1 MDPSQSTTRTQTLE
15 SVTGVHLMQAIGHKP
30 AKGFW
35 ADAWSQ
41 VLKRPGAVLGIAW
54 VSIIT
59 FFACF
64 APLIASGHPLVWR
77 DMTGAEPVTTYPL
90 FEYLTSVDLLL
101 IFFGVA
107 GPLWMLLPLP
117 IARSKRLGILIAAG
131 AQAALIA
138 LGAIY
143 LQSRIRSGQAPA
155 LLLDAWMDTAEDS
168 GLFGASGRRTL
179 ILIASLSISIIVST
193 AFLFIPFTR
202 ALLTRAAGVLC
213 IGAVAF
219 LCVSAKW
226 TPKLES
232 WPYHTREATGNFESV
247 YTLVPWSPL
256 QGDTAFNR
264 KPPGSKPSEMIPEDR
279 VYKTVEKPYIL
290 GTDANGRDV
299 LSQMLHACRLSISI
313 GFVSTSIAVV
323 IGVTIGALMGYFGGW
338 VDMVLYRVVEIFMSF
353 PVLLLLIIA
362 AGVLPRNTYVMM
374 AIIGCFSWMTA
385 ARFIRAEFFKLR
397 DQDFVQSAR
406 AVGLPLRSVLFK
418 HMLPNG
424 ITPVLVDASFLIAAA
439 INIEAI
445 ISYLGLGPG
454 DRPSWGHLLSAAT
467 GQTGEFVWWLAT
479 FPGLAIF
486 LTVLSYN
493 LIGEALRDAIDPKL
507 KKARV

>member
-1 MDPSQSTTRTQTLE
+1 MDQSQSTTRTQALE
-15 SVTGVHLMQAIGHKP
+15 AVTGVHLMQGIGHKP

-41 VLKRPGAVLGIAW
+41 VLKRPGAVFGLAW
-54 VSIIT
+54 VAIIT

-64 APLIASGHPLVWR
+64 APVIASGHPLILR
-77 DMTGAEPVTTYPL
+77 DLTGDRPVTTYPL
-90 FEYLTSVDLLL
+90 FDYLTAVDLLL
-101 IFFGVA
+101 MFFGVL
-107 GPLWMLLPLP
+107 GPLFVLLPMRLS
-117 IARSKRLGILIAAG
+117 RSKRLGILLAAG
-131 AQAALIA
+131 VQASLIA
-138 LGAIY
+138 ITAMY
-143 LQSRIRSGQAPA
+143 LRSRITSGNAPGFM
-155 LLLDAWMDTAEDS
+155 LDAWLNKNAFPEAPNAPRES
-168 GLFGASGRRTL
+168 L
-179 ILIASLSISIIVST
+179 ILFSSLIISAIVSL
-193 AFLFIPFTR
+193 AFLFIPFTKR
-202 ALLTRAAGVLC
+202 LLTRAIVVAV

-219 LCVSAKW
+219 ACISSKW
-226 TPKLES
+226 TSRLES
-232 WPYHTREATGNFESV
+232 WPYHNFEASGNYQAT
-247 YTLVPWSPL
+247 YTLVPWSPG

-264 KPPGSKPSEMIPEDR
+264 KPPGSKPSEMVPDDPI
-279 VYKTVEKPYIL
+279 YKTIDKPYIF

-299 LSQMLHACRLSISI
+299 LSQLLHACRLSISI
-313 GFVSTSIAVV
+313 GLVSTSIAVV

-338 VDMVLYRVVEIFMSF
+338 VDMILYRLVEIFMSF

-454 DRPSWGHLLSAAT
+454 DRPSWGQLLSAAT

>member
-1 MDPSQSTTRTQTLE
+1 MDPTQSTTRTQTLE
-15 SVTGVHLMQAIGHKP
+15 SVTGVHLMQGIGHKP

-35 ADAWSQ
+35 GEAWSQ
-41 VLKRPGAVLGIAW
+41 VVRRPGAMLGLAW
-54 VSIIT
+54 ISVIS

-64 APLIASGHPLVWR
+64 APVIASGHPIVWR
-77 DMTGAEPVTTYPL
+77 DKTGAETVTSYPL
-90 FEYLTSVDLLL
+90 FEYLTAVDLLL
-101 IFFGVA
+101 IVFGIV
-107 GPLWMLLPLP
+107 GPLWVLIPLG
-117 IARSKRLGILIAAG
+117 ASRGKRLGMLIAAG
-131 AQAALIA
+131 FQAAVIA
-138 LGAIY
+138 SLAMY
-143 LQSRIRSGQAPA
+143 LQSRITHGTAPGWV
-155 LLLDAWMDTAEDS
+155 LDMWLNVKAPKENPNGPRD
-168 GLFGASGRRTL
+168 LL
-179 ILIASLSISIIVST
+179 ILLSSLSIAGAVS
-193 AFLFIPFTR
+193 LLWIFIPFTKHWWTR
-202 ALLTRAAGVLC
+202 VPFVLLV
-213 IGAVAF
+213 GAVSFA
-219 LCVSAKW
+219 CISAKW

-232 WPYHTREATGNFESV
+232 WPYHKFEASGKFEGT

-264 KPPGSKPSEMIPEDR
+264 KAPGESPASMLPEDR
-279 VYKTVEKPYIL
+279 VYKTVDRPYVL
-290 GTDANGRDV
+290 GTDADGRDV

-313 GFVSTSIAVV
+313 GLVSTSIAVV

-467 GQTGEFVWWLAT
+467 GQTGEFIWWLAT